1 MWNPFTI
8 SWKMQILVMII
19 NLYPILTKATFC
31 GIPPMCCAGYK
42 WKSENKSCVA
52 CDPGY
57 YGINCNNKC
66 IFPSYGIRCQF
77 ECRCKK
83 SLCHHSIGC
92 EVLGVS
98 TASITKILESSTNLV
113 TKELEEEQKTISS
126 PSREDVSHSLTTEEM
141 HQDQLLLSNQTTT
154 SSAKIRLETEQTTNA
169 EEMHLSSQEDT
180 PWEKNR
186 VLVLCIIGLSCITVV
201 MACLHIV
208 WCVVDVLFM

>member
-1 MWNPFTI
+1 
-8 SWKMQILVMII
+8 MQILVMII

-113 TKELEEEQKTISS
+113 TKELEEEQKTSKNERRNILNI
-126 PSREDVSHSLTTEEM
+126 LTTTAANT
-141 HQDQLLLSNQTTT
+141 STTT
-154 SSAKIRLETEQTTNA
+154 EIGEEKTTNEKYLSRQ
-169 EEMHLSSQEDT
+169 EEKSRRKNMTIFLSTIGLSAIAVT
-180 PWEKNR
+180 LACIH
-186 VLVLCIIGLSCITVV
+186 LVLCF
-201 MACLHIV
+201 
-208 WCVVDVLFM
+208 VDVEVCRRKPGDLDL